1 MASTYAWFSRCSVKI
16 CWASSNDIRTRVYQ
30 CLSYA
35 RSRNRFYSDWI
46 TCTVAA
52 ALSTLVR
59 ITPASRFSISS
70 RTDLKPENVLIAIDD
85 VESIISAEL
94 AASLGRAPILQT
106 QTIPASPLVTPTLP
120 QRPRARSSA
129 FLHRKVAAG
138 TRQPRSES
146 VFITGS
152 QPLPSPSSS
161 FVSSPG
167 LDRWAFKMSKI
178 EADEPKKDD
187 DGAITMKMGKKDD
200 RDIVAEVGAV
210 SLDTRA
216 GYVGR
221 AAPDK
226 PPPTTA
232 VGPSL
237 LSQLAPSAASGSKPM
252 SVPARKS
259 LDVPSIQETP
269 SSVMSVDRESTS
281 SGSGEVYIDQQEKIT
296 VKIAD
301 LGNGAC
307 SLPFPPS
314 LLYLFY
320 LFPVACRASGCSCA
334 LFWISRT
341 RCLSNFT
348 GFFHEGLPFREPA
361 LDSSGGAALVAH
373 VNCEWGGLGW
383 GCTSSLYMTIGTG
396 SGAILRY
403 HWCMSF
409 LAIMKCLVAPFLS
422 FLDVMIW
429 RHLALSFADF
439 CLSTYLQYVFIRC

>member
-1 MASTYAWFSRCSVKI
+1 MKI

-94 AASLGRAPILQT
+94 AASLAAPYSTDPNHPGFPSGNPNTAPTTTRKIVGVPPSKGRGGNQT
-106 QTIPASPLVTPTLP
+106 
-120 QRPRARSSA
+120 
-129 FLHRKVAAG
+129 
-138 TRQPRSES
+138 PRSES

-221 AAPDK
+221 AAPDNHRRR
-226 PPPTTA
+226 
-232 VGPSL
+232 L
-237 LSQLAPSAASGSKPM
+237 PSARHCFPSWPPLPHLDRSPC
-252 SVPARKS
+252 PFPREKS

-301 LGNGAC
+301 LGERC
-307 SLPFPPS
+307 VSLPFLHPTLSVLSIPGRVPRLW
-314 LLYLFY
+314 LL
-320 LFPVACRASGCSCA
+320 VCA
-334 LFWISRT
+334 FL
-341 RCLSNFT
+341 
-348 GFFHEGLPFREPA
+348 GFAHTMSFKLYGIFHEGLPFRH
-361 LDSSGGAALVAH
+361 LR
-373 VNCEWGGLGW
+373 W
-383 GCTSSLYMTIGTG
+383 
-396 SGAILRY
+396 ILRVGGVGRS
-403 HWCMSF
+403 CQ
-409 LAIMKCLVAPFLS
+409 L
-422 FLDVMIW
+422 
-429 RHLALSFADF
+429 
-439 CLSTYLQYVFIRC
+439 

>member
-1 MASTYAWFSRCSVKI
+1 MPT
-16 CWASSNDIRTRVYQ
+16 
-30 CLSYA
+30 
-35 RSRNRFYSDWI
+35 
-46 TCTVAA
+46 
-52 ALSTLVR
+52 
-59 ITPASRFSISS
+59 SRFSISS

-94 AASLGRAPILQT
+94 AASLAAPYSTDPNHPGFPSGNPNTAPTTTRKIVGVPPSKGRGGNQT
-106 QTIPASPLVTPTLP
+106 
-120 QRPRARSSA
+120 
-129 FLHRKVAAG
+129 
-138 TRQPRSES
+138 PRSES

-178 EADEPKKDD
+178 DADEPKKDD

-307 SLPFPPS
+307 LFPCYS
-314 LLYLFY
+314 VLLYLFY
-320 LFPVACRASGCSCA
+320 LFPVACRVSGCSCA
-334 LFWISRT
+334 LFGFRAHDVFQTLRDLSR
-341 RCLSNFT
+341 RAS
-348 GFFHEGLPFREPA
+348 
-361 LDSSGGAALVAH
+361 SSGTCAEFFGRAA
-373 VNCEWGGLGW
+373 
-383 GCTSSLYMTIGTG
+383 
-396 SGAILRY
+396 
-403 HWCMSF
+403 
-409 LAIMKCLVAPFLS
+409 
-422 FLDVMIW
+422 
-429 RHLALSFADF
+429 
-439 CLSTYLQYVFIRC
+439 